1 MFQRLRLR
9 SIILIK
15 VIEIKN
21 LIEIDFNRNVIVI
34 EIEIQ
39 QFNRNNRN
47 DQNLS
52 FD

>member
-39 QFNRNNRN
+39 QINRNIRN